1 MHRIFVSMTRDRV
14 PLEDIAEFLEKI
26 TKELDENI
34 RLLNYDR
41 RNNPFKLYGV
51 SITFNLLKSAGV
63 GLSTIYSFAF

>member
-1 MHRIFVSMTRDRV
+1 MTRDRV